1 MKQARIEY
9 MLFASLRLVW
19 QQKQDAEYKAVDGFY
34 SYKKHASFVSKM
46 CGIDRTS
53 VNMLLTLWIFSI
65 IIAFS
70 TVKGD
75 EELEFKFKGEN
86 LLELNFT
93 ETDLKAAKR
102 DTELI
107 LLFKTIQS
115 SGIILWATGKTGDT
129 MLIEL
134 VRGKVR

>member
-9 MLFASLRLVW
+9 MLFASLQLVR
-19 QQKQDAEYKAVDGFY
+19 QQKQDAEQKASNCFY
-34 SYKKHASFVSKM
+34 SQSKHGSLVFRRYH
-46 CGIDRTS
+46 IERTA
-53 VNMLLTLWIFSI
+53 VKMLLKFWIISI
-65 IIAFS
+65 IISFS
-70 TVKGD
+70 TVRGGED
-75 EELEFKFKGEN
+75 LEIRLNGEN
-86 LLELNFT
+86 PLQMNVTELKPK
-93 ETDLKAAKR
+93 ET